1 MSWPAIVLRKF
12 AKVPAAASVADFPGP
27 YNILLY
33 SLFPPNTNFMVAPRW
48 PPPSSLESTFMYEV
62 VYNLD
67 LGEPVL
73 VLQLKAPGDLQ
84 SRSTREASDRQ
95 IRTRMTNLSGWYP
108 KSSRILNP
116 TNFYLQL
123 AVQSLSYTVSAP
135 WELDSVSIQSP
146 ATMLSF
152 RNRCQ
157 LTLGQ

>member
-48 PPPSSLESTFMYEV
+48 PPPSSLESTFTYEV

-73 VLQLKAPGDLQ
+73 VLQLKAPRDLQ

-108 KSSRILNP
+108 KSYRKFN
-116 TNFYLQL
+116 
-123 AVQSLSYTVSAP
+123 
-135 WELDSVSIQSP
+135 
-146 ATMLSF
+146 
-152 RNRCQ
+152 
-157 LTLGQ
+157 